1 MLLTDGEDTDSQ
13 PTIDNVVSTVGNV
26 GEEDGAAIK
35 LFAIAY
41 GSDANKSILKQMA
54 EPTGGKQCDSDP
66 ATINQIYAD
75 IATFF

>member
-1 MLLTDGEDTDSQ
+1 MLLTDGEDIDSQ
-13 PTIDNVVSTVGNV
+13 ATIDNVVSTVGNV

-54 EPTGGKQCDSDP
+54 EPTGGKQYDSDP
-66 ATINQIYAD
+66 ATINQTCAD